1 VLYLILVV
9 GGLIV
14 GFVTGRL
21 WALAAA
27 GALAVWTATASEVDE
42 VPGWYLGLAY
52 GLLSG
57 AGVVVGVLA
66 RRSLRKAAEG

>member
-9 GGLIV
+9 GGLVV
-14 GFVTGRL
+14 GFVTGRW

-27 GALAVWTATASEVDE
+27 GALAVWTATASEVE

-57 AGVVVGVLA
+57 AGAVVGVLA
-66 RRSLRKAAEG
+66 RKSLRKAAEG